1 MAFDRLHHLSPAFG
15 AVEDDGAVK
24 FEGELQLSLEDFA
37 HARRNRLRAQPVETD
52 LANAGEKVWEV
63 WEVNTFQT
71 FLFRFPRV
79 YADEVA
85 SDEQLANRRVVA
97 GYMAMCVSHC
107 PPIISFAEGD
117 VRQCRRKWYNIR
129 PMKTKPL
136 FLVLSAPS
144 GCGKSTLIDMILQ
157 EYCDIV
163 YSISCTTR
171 APRGEEEDGLD
182 YHFKTKER
190 FEELIGEGAFIEY
203 AKVHGNYYGTL
214 KQPIEE
220 VLAEGNS
227 MILDIDVQGAA
238 KVRDYVRKLPN
249 TDPLKIGYVDIF
261 INPPS
266 MEELRA
272 RLEGRGTDS
281 PEVIEKR
288 LLNAEGEMA
297 RAGEYMYRVT
307 NDDLGMCY
315 KRLCDLIDAL
325 SGRM

>member
-1 MAFDRLHHLSPAFG
+1 
-15 AVEDDGAVK
+15 
-24 FEGELQLSLEDFA
+24 
-37 HARRNRLRAQPVETD
+37 
-52 LANAGEKVWEV
+52 
-63 WEVNTFQT
+63 
-71 FLFRFPRV
+71 
-79 YADEVA
+79 
-85 SDEQLANRRVVA
+85 
-97 GYMAMCVSHC
+97 
-107 PPIISFAEGD
+107 
-117 VRQCRRKWYNIR
+117 
-129 PMKTKPL
+129 MKTKPL
-136 FLVLSAPS
+136 FIVLSAPS
-144 GCGKSTLIDMILQ
+144 GCGKSTLIDMLLQ
-157 EYCDIV
+157 EYPDIV

-190 FEELIGEGAFIEY
+190 FEELIKEDAFIEY
-203 AKVHGNYYGTL
+203 AKVHDNYYGTL
-214 KQPIEE
+214 KGPIVE

-238 KVRDYVRKLPN
+238 KVREHVRNLPN

-261 INPPS
+261 VNPPS

-288 LLNAEGEMA
+288 LANAEGEMQ
-297 RAGEYMYRVT
+297 RAGEYMYQVT

>member
-1 MAFDRLHHLSPAFG
+1 
-15 AVEDDGAVK
+15 
-24 FEGELQLSLEDFA
+24 
-37 HARRNRLRAQPVETD
+37 
-52 LANAGEKVWEV
+52 
-63 WEVNTFQT
+63 
-71 FLFRFPRV
+71 
-79 YADEVA
+79 
-85 SDEQLANRRVVA
+85 
-97 GYMAMCVSHC
+97 
-107 PPIISFAEGD
+107 
-117 VRQCRRKWYNIR
+117 
-129 PMKTKPL
+129 MKTKPL
-136 FLVLSAPS
+136 FIVMSAPS
-144 GCGKSTLIDMILQ
+144 GCGKSTLIDMLLQ

-182 YHFKTKER
+182 YHFKTKAR
-190 FEELIGEGAFIEY
+190 FEELIRENAFIEY
-203 AKVHGNYYGTL
+203 AKVHDNYYGTL
-214 KQPIEE
+214 KQPIVE

-238 KVRDYVRKLPN
+238 KVRDYVRNLPN

-272 RLEGRGTDS
+272 RLEGRGTDA
-281 PEVIEKR
+281 PDVIEKR
-288 LLNAEGEMA
+288 MANAAGEMA
-297 RAGEYMYRVT
+297 RAGEYMFQVT